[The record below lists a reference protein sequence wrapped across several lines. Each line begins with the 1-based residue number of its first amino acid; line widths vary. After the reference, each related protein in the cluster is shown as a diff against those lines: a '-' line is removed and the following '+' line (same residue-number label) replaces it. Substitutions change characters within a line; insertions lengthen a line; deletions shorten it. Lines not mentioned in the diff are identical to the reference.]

1 MFRSIKKIIS
11 VLVLGASAFTLFS
24 CASGKSD
31 SKKSDKEI
39 LVVSFGTSY
48 NESRELTIG
57 AIENSIR
64 KAFPDYKVERAF
76 TSEIII
82 KKLMKRDGLAIDNV
96 KEAMDKAVEN
106 GVKTLIVQPTHL
118 MDGLEYNDIVNEVK
132 EYESKIEKIVIAS
145 PLLFSDDDFVSV
157 AKATAKRT
165 ESYVDG
171 KTAVCFM
178 GHGTEAASNGVYS
191 KMQEVFNGL
200 GYEDYYV
207 GTVEAFPALEDVME
221 KLSAA
226 GKYSRVV
233 LEPLMVVSGDHA
245 NNDMAGD
252 EDDSWKSILVA
263 AGYNVECILEG
274 LGQNADVQKIYVAHT
289 KAAIDS
295 ISK

>member
-1 MFRSIKKIIS
+1 MFRFIKKIIS

-24 CASGKSD
+24 CTSGKINSV
-31 SKKSDKEI
+31 SQDKEI

-64 KAFPDYKVERAF
+64 KSFPDYKVERAF

-82 KKLMKRDGLAIDNV
+82 KKIRNRDGIVIDSV
-96 KEAMDKAVEN
+96 KEAMDRAVEN
-106 GVKTLIVQPTHL
+106 GIKTLVVQPTHL
-118 MDGLEYNDIVNEVK
+118 MDGLEYNDIVNEVR
-132 EYESKIEKIVIAS
+132 EYESKIEKIVIAA
-145 PLLFSDDDFVSV
+145 PLLSGDDDFVSV
-157 AKATAKRT
+157 AKAVAGRT
-165 ESYVDG
+165 ERFVDG

-191 KMQEVFNGL
+191 KMQDVFIGL
-200 GYEDYYV
+200 GCEDYYV
-207 GTVEAFPALEDVME
+207 GTVEASPTLDDVM
-221 KLSAA
+221 KKISAT

-252 EDDSWKSILVA
+252 EDDSWKSILEA
-263 AGYNVECILEG
+263 EGYKVECILEG